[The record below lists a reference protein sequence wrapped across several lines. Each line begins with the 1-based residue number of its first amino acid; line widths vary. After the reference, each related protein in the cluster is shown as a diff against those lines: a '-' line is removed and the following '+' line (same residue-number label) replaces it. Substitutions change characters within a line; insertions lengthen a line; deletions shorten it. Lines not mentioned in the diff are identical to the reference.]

1 MSPRRSSLAL
11 LASLA
16 TVILLS
22 VGARAEKRGAPG
34 EDDSKGAEEEKKKD
48 ASCVKVTTQSRYVSG
63 YDHLVHLDNQ
73 CDESATCEVSTN
85 VNPKVQTVTVAA
97 GKKAT
102 VLTFRGSPAYEFEAQ
117 VECKLASQK

>member
-1 MSPRRSSLAL
+1 MTKR
-11 LASLA
+11 ASLSSFLAPIA
-16 TVILLS
+16 TVVLVS
-22 VGARAEKRGAPG
+22 MSAGAEKPPTK
-34 EDDSKGAEEEKKKD
+34 DDSRAPPEEKKKD

-97 GKKAT
+97 GKKGT
-102 VLTFRGSPAYEFEAQ
+102 VLTFRGSPSYEFEAK